1 MITYTKGDATRPTG
15 YGVRIIA
22 HVVNHQ
28 GGWGRGFVL
37 AISRR
42 WSEPERAYRS
52 WAKSKDGT
60 FALGHV
66 QLVKVEPDLYVAN
79 MVAQEGYRNST
90 NQIPLRYYALEDCLK
105 ELRLQA
111 NLLKATVHMPRIGS
125 GLSGGSWPKIEQTI
139 SMTMEETQV
148 VVYDLE
154 SDH

>member
-1 MITYTKGDATRPTG
+1 MITYVNGDATCPIG
-15 YGVRIIA
+15 KGPKILA
-22 HVVNHQ
+22 HIVNTQ

-37 AISRR
+37 ALSRR
-42 WSEPERAYRS
+42 WDEPERAYRS

-66 QLVKVEPDLYVAN
+66 QLVKVEPTLYVAN
-79 MVAQEGYRNST
+79 MLAQDGYRST
-90 NQIPLRYYALEDCLK
+90 ANQVPLRYYALEDCLK

-111 NLLKATVHMPRIGS
+111 NILKATVHMPRIGS
-125 GLSGGSWPKIEQTI
+125 GLSCGSWPKIEQTI

-148 VVYDLE
+148 VVYDLD